1 MSNLFNEMME
11 ESSEKDKKISNLK
24 AKLAESEKSKEK
36 FKIMY
41 FNQCKDYE
49 HLQEYVNDRENSNEW
64 LTQKDNENL
73 ENEVKQLKQQ
83 LAEKDEEIE
92 NVTIRHLDMLKY
104 FIRHNSKQGIILST
118 DLEREIK
125 EIEQGEKIW
134 QTKNFNQDKISFC
147 IEQLEH
153 IKKRIYDLRYYENKC
168 LNKKDCIEDCLE
180 ELDHQIEELK
190 KEMK

>member
-1 MSNLFNEMME
+1 MSKEFDKENNIFNGNDISFMTRPKDIKVMIWGYELCKGAE
-11 ESSEKDKKISNLK
+11 WKDFLDVVSKLGKEKADLE

-36 FKIMY
+36 FKVMY

-83 LAEKDEEIE
+83 LAEKEKELKWKPIEIADYIQDLTYFHAE
-92 NVTIRHLDMLKY
+92 VDSTILHIKRDK
-104 FIRHNSKQGIILST
+104 FDKI
-118 DLEREIK
+118 IK
-125 EIEQGEKIW
+125 EA
-134 QTKNFNQDKISFC
+134 
-147 IEQLEH
+147 
-153 IKKRIYDLRYYENKC
+153 
-168 LNKKDCIEDCLE
+168 
-180 ELDHQIEELK
+180 

>member
-1 MSNLFNEMME
+1 MSKDIRVIREDCCNIWNNL
-11 ESSEKDKKISNLK
+11 KDKTKMIDYLIESKQQISDLE

-41 FNQCKDYE
+41 FNECKDYE

-83 LAEKDEEIE
+83 LAEVKNSCDYYMNRANDLLLKD
-92 NVTIRHLDMLKY
+92 
-104 FIRHNSKQGIILST
+104 
-118 DLEREIK
+118 
-125 EIEQGEKIW
+125 
-134 QTKNFNQDKISFC
+134 QDKISFAV
-147 IEQLEH
+147 EQLEKVKEKV
-153 IKKRIYDLRYYENKC
+153 ICGVMDISNDCWCCFVKDGSQYMTSEDLNFA
-168 LNKKDCIEDCLE
+168 LE
-180 ELDHQIEELK
+180 QEFTYQIEELK